1 MAGSSNTWREAAQTQ
16 AEHAKRGQRG
26 GNTAPPRRPECNRNV
41 KFKKWSQ
48 TLITTN
54 NKKSPKHI
62 FSSVSSGLSRFTLST
77 PVSAIRRQAGRGL
90 ERTRA
95 ASEQLGSPVP
105 LICLLSLSD
114 KLSSHKMTLQRSYD
128 LSGPGWLSSADCGK
142 VDEEWCTLTSP
153 ADLSI
158 GDINLFILRGCR
170 LCRTA
175 APAVTTGKQSA
186 LCGGNTH
193 GLQYV
198 QSLALR
204 RSINT
209 RGVLNKNI
217 QHGAAYKYNMT
228 PYFPLRSLSTL
239 DKEEKSKHDAI
250 QHRRPERFLLFLMKR
265 NICKGAS

>member
-1 MAGSSNTWREAAQTQ
+1 M
-16 AEHAKRGQRG
+16 
-26 GNTAPPRRPECNRNV
+26 
-41 KFKKWSQ
+41 
-48 TLITTN
+48 
-54 NKKSPKHI
+54 
-62 FSSVSSGLSRFTLST
+62 SSGPSRVTLST
-77 PVSAIRRQAGRGL
+77 PVSTIRRQAGRGL

-95 ASEQLGSPVP
+95 ASEQLGSLVP

-128 LSGPGWLSSADCGK
+128 LSGPGWLSSADCGE

-170 LCRTA
+170 LCGTA
-175 APAVTTGKQSA
+175 APAVTTGKQST
-186 LCGGNTH
+186 LRGGNTH

-204 RSINT
+204 CSINA

-217 QHGAAYKYNMT
+217 QRGTACKYNVT
-228 PYFPLRSLSTL
+228 PHFTSTGLSTL
-239 DKEEKSKHDAI
+239 VNEEKSKHDVI
-250 QHRRPERFLLFLMKR
+250 QHRRPERFLLILMKYEIYVNVHLKGTVF
-265 NICKGAS
+265 NI

>member
-1 MAGSSNTWREAAQTQ
+1 M
-16 AEHAKRGQRG
+16 
-26 GNTAPPRRPECNRNV
+26 
-41 KFKKWSQ
+41 
-48 TLITTN
+48 
-54 NKKSPKHI
+54 
-62 FSSVSSGLSRFTLST
+62 
-77 PVSAIRRQAGRGL
+77 

-105 LICLLSLSD
+105 LIGLLSLSD

-128 LSGPGWLSSADCGK
+128 LSDPGWLSSADCGEAE
-142 VDEEWCTLTSP
+142 EEWCALTFP

-186 LCGGNTH
+186 LGGGNTH

-204 RSINT
+204 CSINT

-217 QHGAAYKYNMT
+217 QHGTAYKYNVT
-228 PYFPLRSLSTL
+228 PHFPLTSLSTL
-239 DKEEKSKHDAI
+239 VQVEESKHDVI
-250 QHRRPERFLLFLMKR
+250 QHRSPERLLLFLMKR
-265 NICKGAS
+265 NICKRAP